1 MKIKKNLDFF
11 LKLYIKENK
20 IIKKVLYFLG
30 LFSLLSIVLIIL
42 LAGMFDSGKINIFL
56 ALTLSLLSTI
66 STLSAL
72 LFFNKI
78 IEFAKNLFI
87 LKINEK
93 EIINI
98 IADLNIKYLKKEGIL
113 SIELFKNFIKN
124 IEGTK
129 SELYLIK
136 DSIIKINSVN
146 KLDTNIYVSIIDI
159 LIEKYKEKIN
169 LEKIF
174 TKNETLNGHE
184 LVFLDLLN
192 EKLINTTIIKNYINP
207 IKILNNEI
215 LLNQL
220 DLKKDVYNN
229 LIEKIK
235 LEKLTE
241 LIFEKENTKFIDEE
255 YYLNVWNFLNG
266 SNFSKILELRKLI
279 LEDIIESENE
289 NFIINYKEDFLE
301 LVDEI
306 KCKDL
311 DKVFILKQKLK
322 KTKEKEFRIIQI

>member
-1 MKIKKNLDFF
+1 MEIKKNLDFF

-113 SIELFKNFIKN
+113 SIELFKKFINN

-146 KLDTNIYVSIIDI
+146 KLDTTIYVSIIDI

-215 LLNQL
+215 LLKQL